1 MCNDVHHNRETG
13 KEKILLTDEI
23 SLLNLA
29 TETSLVWLFAE
40 AQITVRPQMIL
51 LGLHHLPSSYSYN
64 QTELDKKPRLES
76 KEEEEEERHIRIKKS
91 K

>member
-40 AQITVRPQMIL
+40 AQITVRPQNPARAP
-51 LGLHHLPSSYSYN
+51 PSAK
-64 QTELDKKPRLES
+64 QLQLQPD
-76 KEEEEEERHIRIKKS
+76 
-91 K
+91 

>member
-1 MCNDVHHNRETG
+1 M
-13 KEKILLTDEI
+13 
-23 SLLNLA
+23 
-29 TETSLVWLFAE
+29 FAE

-64 QTELDKKPRLES
+64 QTELDMKPRLES